1 MTMRRLASFIMAD
14 QLRAT
19 TVVLGFAALA
29 LVFPPLMLLS
39 GAALMLVT
47 ARLGVGSGL
56 ALLGLSTLA
65 SLALSQLVTGQLWAG
80 LLFSLLQWAPA
91 FVLALILRYTV
102 SLDRTLLSA
111 VALGLAG
118 LALLYLWG
126 PDLTPYWREIVE
138 DYLRPALEQAELP
151 AENLDQTL
159 AKVVQLM
166 SGAVIASMLVSHTL
180 SLLLARWWQSL
191 LYKPGGFREEF
202 LGLRLGRVAAALSLL
217 LFAGALLSQSPAMTA
232 LAIVALVMFLFQGLA
247 IVHNLSART
256 ANPMLWLIGAYV
268 LLMLALPQMT
278 AALSAMGVLD
288 NFVDIRSRLPAPPR

>member
-1 MTMRRLASFIMAD
+1 MHKLASFIMAG
-14 QLRAT
+14 QLQAT
-19 TVVLGFAALA
+19 TVVVGLAVLA
-29 LVFPPLMLLS
+29 LVFPPLMLAS

-47 ARLGVGSGL
+47 ARLGGGSGL
-56 ALLGLSTLA
+56 TLLGLSTLA
-65 SLALSQLVTGQLWAG
+65 AVALSQLVSGQPWPG
-80 LLFSLLQWAPA
+80 LLFSVLQWVPG
-91 FVLALILRYTV
+91 FVLALILRVTV
-102 SLDRTLLSA
+102 SLDRTLQAA
-111 VALGLAG
+111 VALGIGA

-138 DYLRPALEQAELP
+138 GYLRPALEQAELP
-151 AENLDQTL
+151 AETLDQTL
-159 AKVVQLM
+159 SKVVQLM

-191 LYKPGGFREEF
+191 LYHPGGFREEF

-217 LFAGALLSQSPAMTA
+217 LFAGALLSQAPAITA
-232 LAIVALVMFLFQGLA
+232 LAIVGLVIFFFQGLA

-268 LLMLALPQMT
+268 LLMLALPQMM

-288 NFVDIRSRLPAPPR
+288 NFVDIRSRLPAPPRS